1 MSAGSKLQ
9 PRLSTE
15 NRSKHGE
22 HDAPK
27 VRISRSQMGDVEQ
40 NSAEVVVTSRRVLY
54 MPLYGQH
61 RRTLVAQTLLF
72 SPSCPR
78 WIKAAY
84 TQRFAAPVE
93 MLRWLPCRIVH
104 ASTRAGHPTPP
115 VGNPHFLRIEA
126 ATQAT
131 RHLKAHSSVRR
142 RAADQVTSQ
151 TIGTAIFGAYSLC
164 RADGSASDLAI
175 QRVAQDNDAVT
186 SGWFCAQISLS
197 GRSC

>member
-1 MSAGSKLQ
+1 
-9 PRLSTE
+9 
-15 NRSKHGE
+15 
-22 HDAPK
+22 
-27 VRISRSQMGDVEQ
+27 MGDVEQ
-40 NSAEVVVTSRRVLY
+40 NSAELVVTSRCVLY

-78 WIKAAY
+78 WKKAAF

-93 MLRWLPCRIVH
+93 MLRWMPCRIVH
-104 ASTRAGHPTPP
+104 TSTRAGHPTPP

-131 RHLKAHSSVRR
+131 QAMRHLKAHSSVRR

-151 TIGTAIFGAYSLC
+151 TVGTTIFGAYSLC
-164 RADGSASDLAI
+164 RADGPASELAS
-175 QRVAQDNDAVT
+175 QRVAQDKT
-186 SGWFCAQISLS
+186 LS
-197 GRSC
+197 PAGGSVHRSVCLGARAD